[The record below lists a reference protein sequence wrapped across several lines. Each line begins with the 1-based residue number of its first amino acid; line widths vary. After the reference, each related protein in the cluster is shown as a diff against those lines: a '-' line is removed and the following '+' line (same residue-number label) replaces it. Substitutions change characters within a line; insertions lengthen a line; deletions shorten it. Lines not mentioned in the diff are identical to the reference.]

1 MIEID
6 ENSLKR
12 YYSIGEVAKLFEIST
27 SQIRFWESEFTTLSP
42 VKNSKGDRRFTPAN
56 IQQLKL
62 IFELVKEKGYTIAGA
77 KQELA
82 TKGGYYK
89 KKVETIDKLK
99 KIKTSLLDM
108 IEDL

>member
-27 SQIRFWESEFTTLSP
+27 SQIRFWESEFDTLSP

-82 TKGGYYK
+82 SKSGYYK
-89 KKVETIDKLK
+89 KKADTIDKLK
-99 KIKTSLLDM
+99 RMRSSLQEIINEL
-108 IEDL
+108 

>member
-27 SQIRFWESEFTTLSP
+27 SQIRFWESEFDTLSP
-42 VKNSKGDRRFTPAN
+42 VKNSKGDRRFTPTN

-82 TKGGYYK
+82 TKADYYK
-89 KKVETIDKLK
+89 KKAATIEKLR
-99 KIKTSLLDM
+99 KIRSSITEL
-108 IEDL
+108 IEEL